1 MFEGDLK
8 VGGGRIECMAFS
20 PSGRFL
26 ALGHC
31 RGGGGKKAAP
41 ALSLVDLAKAKPK
54 PKPSCLVTTVDAELV
69 TPGSWIG
76 MVGHVEFVS
85 ESELLAC
92 FDGDARTVSLEGHKD
107 LPVGPKT
114 PYTEFYDL
122 HGAMSAFGGSYF
134 WAKQCHD
141 GEFFILRQREGERD
155 QVRVGSNEK
164 PETETR
170 VLPVSVDEVLVHSPD
185 ARRILVAN
193 FSTSSTR
200 PWSDVAID
208 RPRRMSLGGGRV
220 LVQFVDDASQLSHV
234 LLDPDGCLRSRHGAA
249 CALSA
254 DGRYLAEGIRK
265 PGTESYSFM
274 KPEHRGWL
282 RVTTI
287 ESKEVVFEQR
297 VSEDYEVGV
306 VAFSAHDPAQLA
318 LASKTTSDI
327 RVLRWAKA

>member
-8 VGGGRIECMAFS
+8 VGGGRIEWMAFS
-20 PSGRFL
+20 PSGCFL

-31 RGGGGKKAAP
+31 RGGAGKKAAP

-54 PKPSCLVTTVDAELV
+54 PKPSCLVTTVDVELV

-92 FDGDARTVSLEGHKD
+92 FDGDARTVSLEGHKG
-107 LPVGPKT
+107 LPVGPKA

-122 HGAMSAFGGSYF
+122 HGAMAAFDGAYF

-141 GEFFILRQREGERD
+141 GEYFVLRQRGSERD
-155 QVRVGSNEK
+155 QVRVGSNEL
-164 PETETR
+164 PVTETR

-185 ARRILVAN
+185 ARRLLIAN
-193 FSTSSTR
+193 FGTSSTR
-200 PWSDVAID
+200 PWGDVAID
-208 RPRRMSLGGGRV
+208 RPRHMSLGGGRV

-234 LLDPDGCLRSRHGAA
+234 LLEPDGRLRSRHGAA

-274 KPEHRGWL
+274 KPEHRGWV
-282 RVTTI
+282 RVTAI
-287 ESKEVVFEQR
+287 DSAKVVFEQR
-297 VSEDYEVGV
+297 VTPESEIGTL
-306 VAFSAHDPAQLA
+306 AFSAHDPGLFA
-318 LASKTTSDI
+318 LASKVSSDI
-327 RVLRWAKA
+327 RVQRWAE